1 MARFLVTTPRALR
14 GRVATAEEAVRDAAG
29 VTLLDARNPD
39 MVTIETTEEIAEEL
53 KRKLASTHFVDPETH
68 HRLH

>member
-1 MARFLVTTPRALR
+1 VPRFLVTTQRALR
-14 GRVATAEEAVRDAAG
+14 GRVATAEEAVRDTAG

-39 MVTIETTEEIAEEL
+39 MVSIETTEEIAQEL
-53 KRKLASTHFVDPETH
+53 KRRLAATHFVDPETH